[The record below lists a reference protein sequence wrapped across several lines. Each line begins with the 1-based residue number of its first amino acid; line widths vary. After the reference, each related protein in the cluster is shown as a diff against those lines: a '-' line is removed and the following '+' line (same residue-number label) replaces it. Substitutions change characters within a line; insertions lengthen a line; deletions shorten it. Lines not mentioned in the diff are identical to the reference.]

1 MFIQGYPTMK
11 IAFCSAEVAPFSQAG
26 GLGDVIGSLPRAIA
40 EQQDTQV
47 VIITPLYGLVDTAA
61 HGLEKTDIAFDIH
74 FHGKKYPISIWQ
86 GVLPRSDVPVYF
98 VDNFDLFGA
107 RKQVYPYGQP
117 EWELEG
123 FLVFNQAVFELLRRV
138 HYRPDVLHVHD
149 WHTGSIATTLAEIR
163 PYDQY
168 FSRTKSVLTIH
179 NLHYQG
185 LYGDINWLKEGI
197 LKADAITTVSPTYAQ
212 EIQTPEFGAGMDAV
226 IREVSGKVSGILNG
240 IDTTLY
246 NPETDAFITAHY
258 NRGNFADGKG
268 KNKEAL
274 QVEMGLPIDP
284 QAPLLGFIGR
294 LADQKG
300 LDLILPTMKA
310 MEAEGHNCQWV
321 LLGTGDPKMEEA
333 LKALNAQARNIR
345 SFIGFNTAMAQKIYA
360 ASDMFVMPSAFEPC
374 GLGQLIS
381 LRYGTVPIVR
391 GVGGLVDT
399 ITDVRNQ
406 PHRGNGFKFAEYSA
420 AKLKENVLAAV
431 EYYHNNPLWSELVIR
446 GMEADHSWKPSAE
459 AYKVLYQR
467 LANPAPVS
475 A

>member
-1 MFIQGYPTMK
+1 MK
-11 IAFCSAEVAPFSQAG
+11 IVFCSAEVAPFSQAG
-26 GLGDVIGSLPRAIA
+26 GLGDVIGSLPRAIS
-40 EQQDTQV
+40 EQDMQCI
-47 VIITPLYGLVDTAA
+47 IITPLYGLVDTAA
-61 HGLEKTDIAFDIH
+61 HQVEKTDITFDVH
-74 FHGKKYPISIWQ
+74 FHGKIYPIAVWK
-86 GVLPRSDVPVYF
+86 GLLPRSEVPVYF
-98 VDNFDLFGA
+98 VDNYELFGA

-123 FLVFNQAVFELLRRV
+123 FLVFSQASFELLRRLN
-138 HYRPDVLHVHD
+138 YRPDVLHVHD
-149 WHTGSIATTLAEIR
+149 WHTGSIATTLADIR

-168 FSRTKSVLTIH
+168 FSRTHSVLTIH

-185 LYGDINWLKEGI
+185 QFGDTNWLKEGI

-240 IDTTLY
+240 IDTQLY

-258 NRGNFADGKG
+258 NVSNFAEGK
-268 KNKEAL
+268 KQCKEAL
-274 QVEMGLPIDP
+274 QVEMGLPVDP
-284 QAPLLGFIGR
+284 DVPLFGFIGR

-300 LDLILPTMKA
+300 LDLILPVMK
-310 MEAEGHNCQWV
+310 ELDENGHNFQWV

-333 LKALNAQARNIR
+333 LKALNAKSKNIR
-345 SFIGFNTAMAQKIYA
+345 SYIGFNTAMAQKIYA

-381 LRYGTVPIVR
+381 LRYGSVPIVR

-399 ITDVRNQ
+399 ITDVRHQ

-431 EYYHNNPLWSELVIR
+431 DAFHNKASWTELVTR
-446 GMEADHSWKPSAE
+446 GMEEDHSWKPSAE
-459 AYKVLYQR
+459 AYKALYSR
-467 LANPAPVS
+467 LAHPASVS